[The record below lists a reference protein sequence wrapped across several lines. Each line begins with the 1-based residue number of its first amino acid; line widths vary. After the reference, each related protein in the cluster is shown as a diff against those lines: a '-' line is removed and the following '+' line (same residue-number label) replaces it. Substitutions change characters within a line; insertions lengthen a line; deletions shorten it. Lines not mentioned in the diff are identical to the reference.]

1 MDPDT
6 LAIGAAFALYLTAMV
21 AIGLYYWKK
30 TTTVSQYIL
39 GNRRLGR
46 FVAALSAEAS
56 DMSGWLLIGLPGLA
70 YVCGLS
76 AGWVALGLVLGTYLN
91 WRYVAPRLRVY
102 SAIAGDALTIPE
114 FFRNRFHDRSDL
126 IGVVCA
132 AFILVFFV
140 IYTSAQFVAGGK
152 LFTTVF
158 GIDYRL
164 ALVAGSLIVV
174 AYTFSG
180 GFLAVCVTD
189 TVQGILMFFAILIVP
204 VTAVI
209 LAGGRAA
216 TDAIGT
222 LAGEQLLNPFAG
234 QDGGLLPLI
243 AIVSLAAWG
252 LGYFGQPHILVRF
265 MAIEKPEEIKD
276 ARRIAMVWVIVS
288 LAAAVAIG
296 LVGRALLPVPLAGPD
311 TETVFMVMTM
321 DTFPAFLAGI
331 VLCGILAAVMST
343 ASSILLVTS
352 AALSRDVYFP
362 LLRPKATD
370 RELLWVSRISVL
382 FIAGLA
388 LLLGLDP
395 DSIVFSIVAYAWAGF
410 GAAFGP
416 ALLACLFW
424 RRATKAGVLA
434 GILAGGVTVI
444 LGKTLGLFAVYEII
458 PGFLFSLAAIGI
470 VSRLTPAPDESVTD
484 EFDRAREE
492 TRRIGEGQ

>member
-1 MDPDT
+1 MDADI
-6 LAIGAAFALYLTAMV
+6 LAIGAAFVLYLAAMV
-21 AIGLYYWKK
+21 AIGLFYWKE

-76 AGWVALGLVLGTYLN
+76 AVWVALGLILGTYLN
-91 WRYVAPRLRVY
+91 WRWVAPRLRVY
-102 SAIAGDALTIPE
+102 SAIAGDALTLPE
-114 FFRNRFHDRSDL
+114 FFRNRFHDRSDD
-126 IGVVCA
+126 IGVTCA

-174 AYTFSG
+174 AYTFFG

-209 LAGGRAA
+209 IAGGKAA

-222 LAGEQLLNPFAG
+222 LASEQLLNPFTNS
-234 QDGGLLPLI
+234 DGNLLSLV
-243 AIVSLAAWG
+243 AILSLAAWG

-265 MAIEKPEEIKD
+265 MAIEKPKEIRD

-288 LAAAVAIG
+288 LAAAVTIG
-296 LVGRALLPVPLAGPD
+296 LVGRALLPTPLAGPD
-311 TETVFMVMTM
+311 AETVFMVMTM

-352 AALSRDVYFP
+352 SALSRDVYFP
-362 LLRPKATD
+362 PLRPKATD

-395 DSIVFSIVAYAWAGF
+395 ESFVFSIVAYAWAGF

-424 RRATKAGVLA
+424 RRATKTGVLA
-434 GILAGGVTVI
+434 GILTGGVTVI
-444 LGKTLGLFAVYEII
+444 LWKWLGLFGIYEII
-458 PGFLFSLAAIGI
+458 PGFVLSLFAIWA
-470 VSRLTPAPDESVTD
+470 VSRLTPTPDNTVTA
-484 EFDRAREE
+484 EFDRAKEE
-492 TRRIGEGQ
+492 TARLGDR